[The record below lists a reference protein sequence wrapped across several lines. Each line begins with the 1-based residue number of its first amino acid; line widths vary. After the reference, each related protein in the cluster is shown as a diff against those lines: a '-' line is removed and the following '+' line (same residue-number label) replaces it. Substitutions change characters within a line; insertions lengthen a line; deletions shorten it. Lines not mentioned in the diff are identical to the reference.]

1 VAINIFA
8 KSIQVVFVNYFT
20 QRGYTSFKGG
30 VKVKFRK
37 IVIATALMAALS
49 SVSVFAAPN
58 SVALKESTIAQQK
71 NQIEQKREG
80 ERSKHK
86 SNENGSETQ
95 IDPIQK
101 LRDKKAKVKEL
112 LDAGKITKEEADDLN
127 AKIDA
132 RIKEIEEFNKLTVE
146 QKREKLKKG
155 FKEKIDKKV
164 KEGKISK
171 KDADEIIKRF
181 NEKIDEWDGTG
192 YPGFMYK
199 SYIKK
204 HKCK

>member
-1 VAINIFA
+1 
-8 KSIQVVFVNYFT
+8 
-20 QRGYTSFKGG
+20 
-30 VKVKFRK
+30 VKFRK